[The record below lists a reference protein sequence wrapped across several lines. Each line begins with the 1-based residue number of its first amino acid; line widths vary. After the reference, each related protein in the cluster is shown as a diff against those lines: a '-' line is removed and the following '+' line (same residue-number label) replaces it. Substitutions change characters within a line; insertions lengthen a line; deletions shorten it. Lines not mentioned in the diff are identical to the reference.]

1 MVLKDLDTKP
11 NFEGMV
17 GDSPPIMTLTKRLL
31 VWVFIV
37 MEKVDKILHNHW
49 KWGSKKIVKSWHFDF
64 DTCFVDVDTFLYG
77 FEF

>member
-1 MVLKDLDTKP
+1 MKTRLNDMVLKDLDTKP

-37 MEKVDKILHNHW
+37 MEKVDKITQSLEV
-49 KWGSKKIVKSWHFDF
+49 G
-64 DTCFVDVDTFLYG
+64 L
-77 FEF
+77 